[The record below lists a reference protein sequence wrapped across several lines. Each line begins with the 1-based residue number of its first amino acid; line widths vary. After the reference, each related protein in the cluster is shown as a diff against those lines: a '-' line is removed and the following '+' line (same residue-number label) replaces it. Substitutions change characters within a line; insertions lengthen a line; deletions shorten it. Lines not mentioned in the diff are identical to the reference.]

1 VNIFSILDSVIM
13 HWKIAPGGG
22 LVWTASLGNRVI
34 DLSTK
39 KELVHVSY
47 YNSYLALPVD
57 IAVGRRKE
65 DGSLSF
71 SPGLIIRFAGEEELF
86 ISTDQT
92 QTKILMEPE
101 FSLEEIEHAQE
112 VMDNLP

>member
-1 VNIFSILDSVIM
+1 M

-71 SPGLIIRFAGEEELF
+71 SPGLIIRLARDEEF
-86 ISTDQT
+86 VVHDRIQ
-92 QTKILMEPE
+92 ILMEPD
-101 FSLEEIEHAQE
+101 FSLEEIEQAQE
-112 VMDNLP
+112 VLDTLP